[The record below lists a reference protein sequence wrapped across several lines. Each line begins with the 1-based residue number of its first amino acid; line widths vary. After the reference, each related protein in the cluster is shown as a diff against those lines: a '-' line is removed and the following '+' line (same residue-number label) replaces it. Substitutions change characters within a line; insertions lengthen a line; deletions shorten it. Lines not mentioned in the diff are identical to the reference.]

1 MDYILRRLAGMIPV
15 LFFTWT
21 VVFVVIQV
29 IPGDPVNLMLAGVPA
44 SEEVRANERARLGLD
59 RPVVERYVT
68 FLGKALKGDL
78 GESFRTRQPVG
89 KMIMEQARPTIELA
103 LGGLLV
109 GLLMGLALGI
119 LAGIRP
125 NSWIDTTCM
134 TLALVGVSL
143 PSFWIGM
150 MLIYVFGIMLGWVPI
165 VGRGLPALILPSI
178 TVGLYVAG
186 GFARLVRSSIIDAMG
201 QDYIRTARAKGLSR
215 AKVVFKHAL
224 RNAMIPPITLLGVQ
238 IGVLIGGAVVTENV
252 FARPG
257 LGTMLVDA
265 VLTKDMPLVQALVVY
280 TTAAYLL
287 VNLTVDIL
295 YGVIDPRIRLRRADE
310 LPFHRR
316 SQPCGLR
323 RADGSCAASPTSR
336 RVRPAA
342 SCCSSSWSVQSWRRG
357 SSRST
362 GTKPMWVPASAR
374 PVHEI
379 LVRRRTCT
387 DGTSSRASL
396 RAGAIR

>member
-1 MDYILRRLAGMIPV
+1 MNYVLRRLAGMIPV
-15 LFFTWT
+15 LLFTWT
-21 VVFVVIQV
+21 VVFIVLQV

-68 FLGKALKGDL
+68 FLGRAIKGDL

-89 KMIMEQARPTIELA
+89 KMILEQARSTLELA

-109 GLLMGLALGI
+109 GLLVGLVLGI
-119 LAGIRP
+119 LAGVRP
-125 NSWIDTTCM
+125 NTWVDTLCM

-150 MLIYVFGIMLGWVPI
+150 VLIYVFGNLLGWVPI

-178 TVGLYVAG
+178 TVGLFIAG
-186 GFARLVRSSIIDAMG
+186 GFARLVRSSIIDALG

-215 AKVVFKHAL
+215 ARIIFKHAL
-224 RNAMIPPITLLGVQ
+224 RNAMIPPVTLLGVQ

-257 LGTMLVDA
+257 LGTMLVDG

-287 VNLTVDIL
+287 VNLIVDIL
-295 YGVIDPRIRLRRADE
+295 YGIIDPRIRMGRA
-310 LPFHRR
+310 
-316 SQPCGLR
+316 
-323 RADGSCAASPTSR
+323 T
-336 RVRPAA
+336 
-342 SCCSSSWSVQSWRRG
+342 
-357 SSRST
+357 
-362 GTKPMWVPASAR
+362 
-374 PVHEI
+374 
-379 LVRRRTCT
+379 
-387 DGTSSRASL
+387 
-396 RAGAIR
+396 

>member
-1 MDYILRRLAGMIPV
+1 MNYVLRRLAGMIPV
-15 LFFTWT
+15 LLFTWT
-21 VVFVVIQV
+21 VVFIVLQV

-68 FLGKALKGDL
+68 FLGRAIKGDL

-89 KMIMEQARPTIELA
+89 KMILEQARSTLELA

-109 GLLMGLALGI
+109 GLVVGLVLGI
-119 LAGIRP
+119 LAGVRP
-125 NSWIDTTCM
+125 NTWVDTLCM

-150 MLIYVFGIMLGWVPI
+150 VLIYVFGNLLGWVPI

-178 TVGLYVAG
+178 TVGLFIAG
-186 GFARLVRSSIIDAMG
+186 GFARLVRSSIIDALG

-215 AKVVFKHAL
+215 ARIIFKHAL
-224 RNAMIPPITLLGVQ
+224 RNAMIPPVTLLGVQ

-257 LGTMLVDA
+257 LGTMLVDG

-287 VNLTVDIL
+287 VNLVVDIL
-295 YGVIDPRIRLRRADE
+295 YGIIDPRIRMGRA
-310 LPFHRR
+310 
-316 SQPCGLR
+316 
-323 RADGSCAASPTSR
+323 T
-336 RVRPAA
+336 
-342 SCCSSSWSVQSWRRG
+342 
-357 SSRST
+357 
-362 GTKPMWVPASAR
+362 
-374 PVHEI
+374 
-379 LVRRRTCT
+379 
-387 DGTSSRASL
+387 
-396 RAGAIR
+396 

>member
-1 MDYILRRLAGMIPV
+1 MNYVLRRLAGMIPV
-15 LFFTWT
+15 LLFTWT
-21 VVFVVIQV
+21 VVFIVLQV

-59 RPVVERYVT
+59 RPVLERYVT
-68 FLGKALKGDL
+68 FLGRAAKGDL

-89 KMIMEQARPTIELA
+89 RMILEQARSTLELA

-109 GLLMGLALGI
+109 GLLVGLVLGI
-119 LAGIRP
+119 LAGVKP
-125 NSWIDTTCM
+125 NSWVDTLCM

-150 MLIYVFGIMLGWVPI
+150 VLIYVFGNVLGWVPI

-178 TVGLYVAG
+178 TVGLFIAG
-186 GFARLVRSSIIDAMG
+186 GFARLVRSSIIDALG

-215 AKVVFKHAL
+215 ARIVFKHAL
-224 RNAMIPPITLLGVQ
+224 RNAMIPPVTLLGVQ

-257 LGTMLVDA
+257 LGTMLVDG

-287 VNLTVDIL
+287 VNLAVDIL
-295 YGVIDPRIRLRRADE
+295 YGIIDPRIRMGRA
-310 LPFHRR
+310 
-316 SQPCGLR
+316 
-323 RADGSCAASPTSR
+323 A
-336 RVRPAA
+336 
-342 SCCSSSWSVQSWRRG
+342 
-357 SSRST
+357 
-362 GTKPMWVPASAR
+362 
-374 PVHEI
+374 
-379 LVRRRTCT
+379 
-387 DGTSSRASL
+387 
-396 RAGAIR
+396 

>member
-15 LFFTWT
+15 LLFTWT

-59 RPVVERYVT
+59 RPVIERYVT

-89 KMIMEQARPTIELA
+89 KMILEQARPTIELA
-103 LGGLLV
+103 VGGLLV
-109 GLLMGLALGI
+109 GLFVGLALGIVLGI

-125 NSWIDTTCM
+125 NSWIDSLCM
-134 TLALVGVSL
+134 ATALVGVSL

-150 MLIYVFGIMLGWVPI
+150 MLIYIFGIMLGWVPI

-295 YGVIDPRIRLRRADE
+295 YGVIDPRIRLRRA
-310 LPFHRR
+310 
-316 SQPCGLR
+316 
-323 RADGSCAASPTSR
+323 A
-336 RVRPAA
+336 
-342 SCCSSSWSVQSWRRG
+342 
-357 SSRST
+357 
-362 GTKPMWVPASAR
+362 
-374 PVHEI
+374 
-379 LVRRRTCT
+379 
-387 DGTSSRASL
+387 
-396 RAGAIR
+396 

>member
-78 GESFRTRQPVG
+78 GKSFRTRQPVG

-295 YGVIDPRIRLRRADE
+295 YGVIDPRIRLRRA
-310 LPFHRR
+310 
-316 SQPCGLR
+316 
-323 RADGSCAASPTSR
+323 A
-336 RVRPAA
+336 
-342 SCCSSSWSVQSWRRG
+342 
-357 SSRST
+357 
-362 GTKPMWVPASAR
+362 
-374 PVHEI
+374 
-379 LVRRRTCT
+379 
-387 DGTSSRASL
+387 
-396 RAGAIR
+396 